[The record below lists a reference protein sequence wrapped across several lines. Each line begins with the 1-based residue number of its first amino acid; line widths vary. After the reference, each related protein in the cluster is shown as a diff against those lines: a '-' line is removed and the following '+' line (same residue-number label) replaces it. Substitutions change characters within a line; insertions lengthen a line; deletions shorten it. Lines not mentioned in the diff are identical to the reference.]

1 MPRFICHRQR
11 SATSPL
17 RYLSVYVKLR
27 LEQNKL
33 FNFYRTGRPVMPCC
47 GTRINHRIRG
57 CLISSTAATPYASLH
72 LPPAALG
79 NVPTSI
85 RLRICRAF
93 FKPCNLLSFFDA
105 CASRYIL
112 LRCPKFLKR
121 ISAKIST
128 AATPYASL
136 LLPLAALGN
145 VPTSHTTPEDR
156 QARLSGVGCRYH
168 RRRRYNSP

>member
-1 MPRFICHRQR
+1 LRCPKFLKRI
-11 SATSPL
+11 SA
-17 RYLSVYVKLR
+17 K
-27 LEQNKL
+27 
-33 FNFYRTGRPVMPCC
+33 
-47 GTRINHRIRG
+47 I
-57 CLISSTAATPYASLH
+57 STAATPYASLH

-85 RLRICRAF
+85 RLRICQAF

-136 LLPLAALGN
+136 HLPPAALGN
-145 VPTSHTTPEDR
+145 VPTSIRLRICRAFFKPCNLLSFLTL
-156 QARLSGVGCRYH
+156 ARPVISCCGAR
-168 RRRRYNSP
+168 NF